1 MTPPQ
6 LPLIIGSGPSGHSAA
21 TWLHA
26 LGLPF
31 VWIDANAT
39 LGGTLLRIHHP
50 LQNVPG
56 LIPPPQDGPAWAASL
71 NQQRASLSVP
81 LSQNTLALSLDLINR
96 VALLSSP
103 QKAALSEVSFSHLVL
118 ATGTHLRLPVL
129 PHPWNPQKL
138 LNQVFFF
145 STNQWG
151 NHVVNKPVAI
161 LGGGDGALEGALIL
175 ARHGASSVH
184 LIHRNHSL
192 RARPSFIEAARN
204 HPAIH
209 FHLSASLSNISTSP
223 PPTTSLQ
230 TITITNTSGSPQTL
244 PCHAVFIKLGVE
256 PKLPPL
262 DPLSAAALS
271 LDPNGFPM
279 TNPSR
284 QTSIPRIFAVG
295 DLCRP
300 HPHTIIC
307 AHSDG
312 ILAADAI
319 AQDLRA
325 QSAATKP
332 RG

>member
-118 ATGTHLRLPVL
+118 ATGTHPRLPVL

-151 NHVVNKPVAI
+151 KPCCQQTCCHSRRRRWC
-161 LGGGDGALEGALIL
+161 
-175 ARHGASSVH
+175 AR
-184 LIHRNHSL
+184 R
-192 RARPSFIEAARN
+192 RADLSPSRRIFRPSD
-204 HPAIH
+204 
-209 FHLSASLSNISTSP
+209 P
-223 PPTTSLQ
+223 PQSQLTR
-230 TITITNTSGSPQTL
+230 
-244 PCHAVFIKLGVE
+244 
-256 PKLPPL
+256 PPL
-262 DPLSAAALS
+262 L
-271 LDPNGFPM
+271 
-279 TNPSR
+279 
-284 QTSIPRIFAVG
+284 
-295 DLCRP
+295 
-300 HPHTIIC
+300 H
-307 AHSDG
+307 
-312 ILAADAI
+312 
-319 AQDLRA
+319 
-325 QSAATKP
+325 
-332 RG
+332 